1 MNCAVMDRVCQA
13 QSRDG
18 DDGAAE
24 FTHSQ
29 RLWEQPRGKEFTR
42 EDKVLTIVGSG
53 NPFQGLRPK
62 RVNRSPIGHMII
74 ILIIR
79 VGL

>member
-1 MNCAVMDRVCQA
+1 MDRVCQA
-13 QSRDG
+13 RSRDG
-18 DDGAAE
+18 DDGTAE

-29 RLWEQPRGKEFTR
+29 RLWEQPRGKELTR
-42 EDKVLTIVGSG
+42 DDQVLTIVSSG
-53 NPFQGLRPK
+53 NPFQGLRPE
-62 RVNRSPIGHMII
+62 RVNTSPIGRMII